1 MDGDTRFERGRSLVL
16 VQAAERQE
24 ALEDDLRENERRYDI
39 GAVERRLLKEAGRRA
54 AIQLL
59 DLLNETPLMTVDE
72 RVKVLRLVMERA
84 WGAPATAVSERRVE
98 VAERKASGDTGS
110 PVSERLRLV
119 AQSILPPE
127 LGAKKSAAASRK
139 AAGE

>member
-127 LGAKKSAAASRK
+127 LGARK
-139 AAGE
+139 PAPAKVKDPRE